1 MTPEQQKIEE
11 VLNKSYTLDL
21 GTIFER
27 GFAYFQSAPG
37 PLVAFTFLYLLAT
50 ILLRQLGSVGAFA
63 VNLIGPPLIM
73 GVYVVLDQIRQQKS
87 FDNRTFLAGFQ
98 AFTPLVIVAL
108 FSSLVYLALVLPLLG
123 TNIFSMSGG
132 TVEEDP
138 AITMEIMLE
147 NIQNAPQWAYLSL
160 IPLIYLGVSWFWAPL
175 FVYFYK
181 LSAFEALEVSRKI
194 ITKQWGMFALL
205 FLIFGI
211 LFTLGLLL
219 LGVGV
224 LVALPVIFC
233 LNYAAFEGVMGL
245 GEKIDDQGEQ
255 QPESGN

>member
-21 GTIFER
+21 GHIFER
-27 GFAYFQSAPG
+27 GFAYFQSAPL
-37 PLVAFTFLYLLAT
+37 PLIAFTLIYLLGT
-50 ILLRQLGSVGAFA
+50 ILLQQLGSIGAFA
-63 VNLIGPPLIM
+63 VNLAGPPLLM
-73 GVYVVLDQIRQQKS
+73 GAYVVLDQIRQQKP
-87 FDNRTFLAGFQ
+87 FDNQTFLAGFQ
-98 AFTPLVIVAL
+98 TFTPLVIVAL

-132 TVEEDP
+132 STDEDP

-147 NIQNAPQWAYLSL
+147 NIQHAPTWAYLSL

-175 FVYFYK
+175 FVYFFK
-181 LSAFEALEVSRKI
+181 LSAFEALETSRKI

-211 LFTLGLLL
+211 LFTVGLLF

-224 LVALPVIFC
+224 LVAMPVIFC
-233 LNYAAFEGVMGL
+233 LNYAAFEGVMEL
-245 GEKIDDQGEQ
+245 GEGGKEEEPASTSI
-255 QPESGN
+255 